1 VKKNITDWFID
12 TAQFWTISMRT
23 MTKSLVTQVLTESG
37 WLSLTPI
44 EFRSAVLE
52 RISLHEFGRGESVYR
67 FGDPPGGLWAVV
79 DGTVEIEI
87 PGPES
92 APSFARFATPG
103 FWLGEG
109 ALIRASPRQVG
120 VVATGRCIMAY
131 LPLADCRRLLEE
143 DPSRWRWIALL
154 STMNLDLA
162 LRLAADLLLREPEK
176 RTAAMILRLAGLR
189 NGAFLRSTPGPIRL
203 SQEKLGMLVN
213 LSRNA
218 IGPIIRDFTEK
229 DLIEVRYRVIS
240 VRDEAGLLSILS
252 R

>member
-12 TAQFWTISMRT
+12 TAQFWKFPMQMIA
-23 MTKSLVTQVLTESG
+23 KSLVTQVLSETG

-52 RISLHEFGRGESVYR
+52 RVTLHKFDPGETVYR
-67 FGDPPGGLWAVV
+67 IGDPPGGLWAVV

-92 APSFARFATPG
+92 APTFARFATPG
-103 FWLGEG
+103 IWLGEG
-109 ALIRASPRQVG
+109 ALIRASRRRAG
-120 VVATGRCIMAY
+120 IIATCPCMMAY
-131 LPLADCRRLLEE
+131 LSLADCRRLLEE

-162 LRLAADLLLREPEK
+162 LQLAADLLLREPEK

-189 NGAFLRSTPGPIRL
+189 NGPFLRSTPSPIRL
-203 SQEKLGMLVN
+203 SQEKLGLLVN
-213 LSRNA
+213 LSRTA
-218 IGPIIRDFTEK
+218 IGPIIHDFMEK
-229 DLIEVRYRVIS
+229 GWIEVHYREIS
-240 VRDEAGLLSILS
+240 VRDEAGLLSVLN

>member
-1 VKKNITDWFID
+1 
-12 TAQFWTISMRT
+12 MRT
-23 MTKSLVTQVLTESG
+23 ITKSSVTQVLSESG
-37 WLSLTPI
+37 WLSRTPI

-52 RISLHEFGRGESVYR
+52 RISLHEFGRGEPIYR
-67 FGDPPGGLWAVV
+67 SGDPPGGLWAIV

-87 PGPES
+87 PGPEN
-92 APSFARFATPG
+92 APSFAHFATPG

-109 ALIRASPRQVG
+109 ALIRASPRRVG
-120 VVATGRCIMAY
+120 VVATGRCTMAY
-131 LPLADCRRLLEE
+131 LSLTDCRRLLEE
-143 DPSRWRWIALL
+143 DPSRWHWIALL

-189 NGAFLRSTPGPIRL
+189 NGAFLPPTPSPIRL

-218 IGPIIRDFTEK
+218 IGPIIHDFTEK
-229 DLIEVRYRVIS
+229 GLIEVRYRVIS

-252 R
+252 Q